1 MCKNNH
7 LKCWGIVVLAL
18 LFFSIGAVSAQGN
31 ANQYLQISL
40 TGYLVTQSTDDKGVT
55 KEHLGVLPDTVL
67 PGYVIQY
74 EIAATNTSI
83 GGSSADILRNVS
95 LIGAIPKGT
104 VYIEYS
110 VSDAGLAAF
119 SIDGGRVYSI
129 WPVSYKAK
137 LPDGSETIRKAGP
150 ELCTEI
156 RWIIPEIKPQETRKV
171 IYRVKVRAGQ

>member
-1 MCKNNH
+1 VCKNNH

-74 EIAATNTSI
+74 EIIATNTAS
-83 GGSSADILRNVS
+83 GSLSADILRNVS
-95 LIGAIPKGT
+95 LIGVIPKGT

-110 VSDAGLAAF
+110 VSDAGQASF
-119 SIDGGRVYSI
+119 SIDGGKTYSL
-129 WPVSYKAK
+129 WPISYKAK
-137 LPDGSETIRKAGP
+137 LPDGSEIIRKAGP
-150 ELCTEI
+150 ELCTGI
-156 RWIIPEIKPQETRKV
+156 RWIIPEIKPQDTRKV
-171 IYRVKVRAGQ
+171 VYRVKVRAG